1 MPQTQRR
8 GQRQLQAEE
17 TRKRPQHGRD
27 QVAQDMGRGDS
38 NNRGR
43 DQTAREMSEKTEA
56 DDERGDK

>member
-1 MPQTQRR
+1 
-8 GQRQLQAEE
+8 
-17 TRKRPQHGRD
+17 
-27 QVAQDMGRGDS
+27 MGRGDS